1 MTNGSSAPD
10 QRITL
15 ANESLRSSGVDTADW
30 PVQVADTIE
39 RLVGRVRDLT
49 TGRAITAARAIVYG
63 TFALLVGLAVAVLVT
78 IAIVRLLDAYLPDSV
93 VGEDHTWVA
102 HLLVGGLFTILGM
115 VLWSRRTDGSAP
127 DAE

>member
-1 MTNGSSAPD
+1 MTNGVSAD
-10 QRITL
+10 QRTTL
-15 ANESLRSSGVDTADW
+15 ATESLRASDVDTADW

-49 TGRAITAARAIVYG
+49 TGRAITAARAVVYG

-78 IAIVRLLDAYLPDSV
+78 IAIVRALDAYLPDSV

-102 HLLVGGLFTILGM
+102 HLIVGGLFTVVGM
-115 VLWSRRTDGSAP
+115 VLWSRRTGGAEP

>member
-1 MTNGSSAPD
+1 MTNGVSAD
-10 QRITL
+10 QRTTL
-15 ANESLRSSGVDTADW
+15 ATESLRASDVDTAHW

-49 TGRAITAARAIVYG
+49 TGRAITAARAVVYG

-78 IAIVRLLDAYLPDSV
+78 IAIVRALDAYLPDSV

-102 HLLVGGLFTILGM
+102 HLIVGGLFTVVGM
-115 VLWSRRTDGSAP
+115 VLWSRRTGGAEP